1 MDFGLYI
8 GIRYIGGE
16 KGGGIGGRDLNNRSN
31 TLKTLSTYSTIVGRI
46 ENKKLKRLIYCLN

>member
-8 GIRYIGGE
+8 SVRYVRGSGIR
-16 KGGGIGGRDLNNRSN
+16 GRDLNNRSN

-46 ENKKLKRLIYCLN
+46 ENKKLKRLIYYLN

>member
-8 GIRYIGGE
+8 GVRYIGG
-16 KGGGIGGRDLNNRSN
+16 GMGGRDLNNRSS

-46 ENKKLKRLIYCLN
+46 ENKKLKRLMYYLN